1 MAAPVSAQFTAAV
14 LGGSGAVGKEIVSK
28 LLEGNRWKKV
38 VLLNRREMQF
48 GTDNLEKLEQHILP
62 IDNAEE
68 LEAAS
73 KQILSDS
80 KVDAIFVAMGV
91 GKPSSVAADDL
102 RKVDLTLPTAFAN
115 GASLA
120 KVRHASLLTS
130 GMADANAT
138 PTTIFGKTLTGA
150 GGGFYLMVK
159 GLLEANVKAMSFTSV
174 STFRPAALI
183 GTPNT
188 PGFVEK
194 LSVLSDM
201 VLPIKFKSSD
211 IRVLANAMVVD
222 AENKLDEDVKRVDSE
237 VQLFTIYEAQSLH
250 DLYDSATQLRATS
263 SSAAKAAEGT
273 NMSK

>member
-250 DLYDSATQLRATS
+250 DLYDSATQLRATLP
-263 SSAAKAAEGT
+263 SSA